1 MFFRNFLNFIL
12 FYKITNYVEV
22 HINIYFSLLGIL
34 IIIIILNDKLL
45 NYYKIYNN
53 SFFLS
58 NVFKLKLEQI

>member
-12 FYKITNYVEV
+12 FYKITNYIQA

-34 IIIIILNDKLL
+34 IIIIILNDDKLL

-53 SFFLS
+53 SFFNLMCS
-58 NVFKLKLEQI
+58 N